1 MYVRSNWSPKTNKSF
16 ILSVIGSITHAYW
29 TSVKVLHI
37 SNFFVILFGKTIEN
51 QYCSVFVMLTFASSP
66 LRIEVADLIDK
77 TLEDKIFHGQWV
89 SGK

>member
-29 TSVKVLHI
+29 TKGSPHFQ
-37 SNFFVILFGKTIEN
+37 FFVILFGKTIEN